1 MSVFSI
7 PSYNRGVTMRNSIRD
22 NFNQNLFIYMVGCT
36 ISLTGKIC
44 FWSYLISLLSAELCP
59 PKILMFKPQYQ

>member
-7 PSYNRGVTMRNSIRD
+7 PSYNKGVTMRNSIRD
-22 NFNQNLFIYMVGCT
+22 NFNQNLFIYMVGC
-36 ISLTGKIC
+36 INILTGKIC
-44 FWSYLISLLSAELCP
+44 FWSYLISLLSAELSP